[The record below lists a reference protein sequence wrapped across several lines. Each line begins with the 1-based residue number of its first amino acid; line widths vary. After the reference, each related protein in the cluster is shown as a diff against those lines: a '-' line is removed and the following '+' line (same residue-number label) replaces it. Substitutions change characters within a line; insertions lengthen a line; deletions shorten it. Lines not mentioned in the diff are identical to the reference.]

1 MLAQKLSEVTSILSV
16 YLWSQTQ
23 VLGMTS
29 MEHSFKKS
37 KLFPT
42 CDYFIVFFNVLIIK
56 IVIIIKHLH
65 FECY

>member
-1 MLAQKLSEVTSILSV
+1 
-16 YLWSQTQ
+16 
-23 VLGMTS
+23 

-42 CDYFIVFFNVLIIK
+42 CDYFMVFFNVLIIK